1 MGDFTTAGAYDIV
14 GGNGTYLVPDYWV
27 PRFGKLLA
35 TKACWS
41 QFVIGDIDGARLLA
55 AGNGDSIKCSF
66 YGNMNVLTTNLNG
79 TDFTANGTQD
89 AYQTSL
95 TVYEYGYKLPV
106 TSDEVYKVGAGIDS
120 MAMNAVITNSIQ
132 TWEDRIGAAA
142 IAAAY
147 NFDCRAAT
155 TLTYSAAAGGT
166 GGTTALLPYHVR
178 NMVAEFRRDNVP
190 GFEGQPYEYVCMGP
204 SGMFGAITSQT
215 EFQTIAAL
223 QNPDLYR
230 TGNLGVYAGVLF
242 VEETGVHKLTY
253 STTAGTG
260 VFFGPGIIGDTT
272 IGKDPKAYAQWSDSR
287 DFPGRVTY
295 FGWNGHFA
303 VGLVPTAGTCV
314 RVATVH
320 AKCE

>member
-1 MGDFTTAGAYDIV
+1 MGDFSAAGAYDITA
-14 GGNGTYLVPDYWV
+14 GNGTYLVPDYWV
-27 PRFGKLLA
+27 PRFGKLLS
-35 TKACWS
+35 TEACWS
-41 QFVIGDIDGARLLA
+41 QFVVGDIDGANLMA
-55 AGNGDSIKCSF
+55 AGRGDSIKCH
-66 YGNMNVLTTNLNG
+66 YLGNMNVLTTNLNG

-89 AYQTSL
+89 AYETAL
-95 TVYEYGYKLPV
+95 TVYEFGQKLLL
-106 TSDEVYKVGAGIDS
+106 TKDQEYKVGNGLDS
-120 MAMNAVITNSIQ
+120 YAMDAVITNSIQ
-132 TWEDRIGAAA
+132 SWEDRIGAAA

-147 NFDCRAAT
+147 NFDCRADA

-166 GGTTALLPYHVR
+166 GGTNYLLPYHVR
-178 NMVAEFRRDNVP
+178 NMVAEFRRNNIP
-190 GFEGQPYEYVCMGP
+190 RFQGRPYEYVFMGP

-230 TGNLGVYAGVLF
+230 TGVLGVYNGVLF

-260 VFFGPGIIGDTT
+260 VFFGPGIIGNTT
-272 IGKDPKAYAQWSDSR
+272 VGADPSTYAVWSDSR
-287 DFPGRVTY
+287 DFPGRVKY
-295 FGWNGHFA
+295 LGWNGHFA